1 MEDKFVC
8 FDNELK
14 EKFNDVIS
22 EILKSGNGK
31 QVYIIG
37 FITTDDFYGF
47 YITLDYVG
55 NDGEMNID
63 EFTEWDH
70 QSYKGDSKFMYTT
83 VVEVIDATDFDFTAS
98 KTKDKWAVATALM
111 NIIAKHIKAIPE
123 EVFTNAG
130 HNREDIFFFATQGD
144 GNYMDEMYVESRK
157 LFNSPAT
164 VEKFKEKSP
173 YYWSVLE
180 TLELKYY

>member
-1 MEDKFVC
+1 MEDKFVD

-14 EKFNDVIS
+14 EKFNGAIS

-31 QVYIIG
+31 QVYTIG

-47 YITLDYVG
+47 YTTLDYIG
-55 NDGEMNID
+55 DNGEMNID

-70 QSYKGDSKFMYTT
+70 QSYKGDAGFMCATI
-83 VVEVIDATDFDFTAS
+83 VDVIDKIDIEFTVG
-98 KTKDKWAVATALM
+98 KTKDKWEVATALM
-111 NIIAKHIKAIPE
+111 NILAKHIKAIPD
-123 EVFTNAG
+123 EVFTKAG
-130 HNREDIFFFATQGD
+130 HNREDVFFFTTQSD

-157 LFNSPAT
+157 LFNSLET
-164 VEKFKEKSP
+164 IEKFKEKSP
-173 YYWSVLE
+173 YYWGVLE